1 MDLNKKKEEKKADEL
16 FGGDQEDAGMGPSPR
31 SAAGPALLE
40 ASAEDGATHNIFSSD
55 RSNGD
60 AQKYGTKP
68 AAILEYVRRVLSDED
83 EEFCDTDDE
92 INEDIVIESGGTDGD
107 LKEKK
112 KENRFTTISSQFS
125 KKILKEKL
133 DSKDIGKFIVYLSND
148 KVYLKSDAVLQIF
161 IEIGGIYKLFTLLK
175 IFPSGFRN
183 IFYDFFASKRYK
195 WFGKLDEC
203 HLPSKEIADRF
214 YL

>member
-1 MDLNKKKEEKKADEL
+1 MGTNIKINKKIVFYDGFCLVCSRFINLLIKAD
-16 FGGDQEDAGMGPSPR
+16 
-31 SAAGPALLE
+31 
-40 ASAEDGATHNIFSSD
+40 
-55 RSNGD
+55 
-60 AQKYGTKP
+60 
-68 AAILEYVRRVLSDED
+68 
-83 EEFCDTDDE
+83 
-92 INEDIVIESGGTDGD
+92 
-107 LKEKK
+107 KK

-175 IFPSGFRN
+175 IFPLGFRN
-183 IFYDFFASKRYK
+183 IFYDFFASNRYK

-203 HLPSKEIADRF
+203 HLHSKEIMKHIRS
-214 YL
+214 